1 MSLSA
6 HSMPILNLKYLF
18 HAALNAFC
26 HRAPTLGT
34 YDFHFNN
41 YPDFTPSQDISGA
54 LNQVMTKFSKV
65 HAGSHQ
71 VFAPKL

>member
-1 MSLSA
+1 
-6 HSMPILNLKYLF
+6 MPILNLKYLF

-26 HRAPTLGT
+26 HRVPTLGT

-41 YPDFTPSQDISGA
+41 YPDFTPSQDILGA
-54 LNQVMTKFSKV
+54 LNQVMTNFSKV